1 MAYREE
7 LKNRINEF
15 IESQTGNICVSL
27 FDLKEQDGFSI
38 DGDRRVP
45 SASMIKLVIM
55 AELMRRVCA
64 GELSLEEKIKITQEM
79 RTGGD
84 GVLKE
89 LEPGHEFSLR
99 EILTLMIIV
108 SDNEATNI
116 LIQMLGMD
124 RINRMAAELGLKEA
138 VLGRKMMDSEAKKQ
152 GRDNFICADDIMLIL
167 KKIYERSCV
176 DRKASALMLDIL
188 KRQQQSG
195 RLQLYLPEDVEV
207 AHKCGDLDFLENDGG
222 IILLPGHPYILA
234 VLTNGVKT
242 NKDGR
247 EAIGRI
253 SQIIYE
259 ELSW

>member
-15 IESQTGNICVSL
+15 IESQTGNICVAL

-64 GELSLEEKIKITQEM
+64 GEM

-167 KKIYERSCV
+167 KKIYEGSCV